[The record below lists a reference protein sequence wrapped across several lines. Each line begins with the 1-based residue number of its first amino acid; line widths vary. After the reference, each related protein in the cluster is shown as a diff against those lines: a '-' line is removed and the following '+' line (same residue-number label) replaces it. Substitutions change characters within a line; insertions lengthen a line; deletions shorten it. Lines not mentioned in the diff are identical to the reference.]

1 MPKPRIRMLV
11 PLWGSAYFT
20 RWFGLPAAS
29 LLSEGNIPYLK
40 EYSDFEL
47 VFLTKRDD
55 MSFLQGHSIFRRL
68 QEQVDMSIITID
80 EFFPTKASV
89 TYGVP
94 LTLAYGKGVQD
105 LGEAGIGAFVI
116 LMNADFV
123 LSEGSLRMLL
133 DRIQQGFHIVTA
145 PSIRVVDHLARPK
158 LQSLISKRSLH
169 KGISARE
176 MMTIANQNLHQTVL
190 ARVLN
195 RPELIEAWYYHLIYW
210 RINPTC
216 LAARYFLLMPLCFQF
231 RRQFQAITS
240 PIDYGFLQQV
250 CPGGNYCV
258 LRDSDDFLMVEL
270 QEQDSEASLL
280 RVAPKFASTEEA
292 IESKK
297 SDVIANAGVWATVEH
312 RRAVEH
318 TLLFHSEDLPA
329 TIDEQVSEF
338 DQHMARML
346 NEMPP
351 PVPTSRHFHW
361 LAALRDYRSRMSV
374 DRTPYPDLLLHDLNR
389 AYVPILDQPVAEQ
402 DLPKEGPSF
411 PGEQNDVAVECL
423 REAVVILTIDCLMPE
438 IAILA
443 QSIHTLAIPLD
454 EIHSTDME
462 MQFVLP
468 TLNTL
473 SAGIKLGMYITF
485 GTIAH
490 LSKLSSVISNI
501 IGFGGEV
508 LIFVRG
514 KEKYFSL
521 ARLEYSW
528 ILSRLQYS
536 FPSGLYRAQ
545 IELFR
550 AATRNSSKS
559 FEFPLFTDLTDFG
572 HAPRDDLLIGFS
584 IRLSA
589 PE

>member
-1 MPKPRIRMLV
+1 MLV

-20 RWFGLPAAS
+20 RWFELPAAS

-47 VFLTKRDD
+47 VFLTRRDD
-55 MSFLQGHSIFRRL
+55 MSFLQGHSIFRSL
-68 QEQVDMSIITID
+68 QEQIDTSILTID

-94 LTLAYGKGVQD
+94 LTLAFAKGVRD
-105 LGEAGIGAFVI
+105 LGEAGIGTFVI

-123 LSEGSLRMLL
+123 LSDGSLRALL
-133 DRIQQGFHIVTA
+133 DRIQQGFQIIAA
-145 PSIRVVDHLARPK
+145 PSIRVVDHLARPQ
-158 LQSLISKRSLH
+158 LQSLLNKSPEH
-169 KGISARE
+169 KGFLARE
-176 MMTIANQNLHQTVL
+176 MMRIVNENLHQTVL
-190 ARVLN
+190 ARVIN

-216 LAARYFLLMPLCFQF
+216 LAARYFLLMPLCFQL
-231 RRQFQAITS
+231 RRQVQAMTS
-240 PIDYGFLQQV
+240 PIDYGFLKQV

-280 RVAPKFASTEEA
+280 RVAPKFASTEEV

-297 SDVIANAGVWATVEH
+297 SDVIANAGVWATAEH
-312 RRAVEH
+312 RRAVDY

-329 TIDEQVSEF
+329 TIDQQVSEF
-338 DQHMARML
+338 DQHMADIL
-346 NEMPP
+346 NQMPP
-351 PVPTSRHFHW
+351 PVPSSRHFHW

-389 AYVPILDQPVAEQ
+389 AYVPILDQPAAEQ
-402 DLPKEGPSF
+402 NLPKEGLSSPV
-411 PGEQNDVAVECL
+411 EQNDVAVECL
-423 REAVVILTIDCLMPE
+423 REAVVILTIDDLMPE
-438 IAILA
+438 IGILT
-443 QSIHTLAIPLD
+443 QSIHTFAIPSN
-454 EIHSTDME
+454 EIQSTDTE

-468 TLNTL
+468 TLNNLT
-473 SAGIKLGMYITF
+473 AGIKLGMYITLD
-485 GTIAH
+485 IVPH
-490 LSKLSSVISNI
+490 LSKLWSVISNI

-514 KEKYFSL
+514 REKHFSL
-521 ARLEYSW
+521 SWLEHSW
-528 ILSRLQYS
+528 ILSRLQYN
-536 FPSGLYRAQ
+536 FPSRLCRAQ

-559 FEFPLFTDLTDFG
+559 SGFPLFIDLNDFD